1 MKKSTVDII
10 VTINSSLDWLKF
22 CVDAIVRNT
31 DLDLIGTIYLV
42 ADHDGTE
49 MQSYLTQITKKWHGL
64 ISVVHGK
71 TVKAIKLATSNRILL
86 LNSNCILS
94 ENAIAKMCTAMDK
107 DSKIG
112 VLFPLSSAYSPY
124 AYATPDGMNFMQV
137 NEYLGNQF
145 SGDTYT
151 ATSAPINCLM
161 LTRSAITKVG
171 LPDSSNYP
179 IKAED
184 KGFSTKVLIDTY
196 VYNRSPYSENDPI
209 NEPAEYVKKHV
220 KYGKVKNACQLVV
233 TDLVEF
239 EKLAVLINNLIFDH
253 INVEMVARPR
263 IVRKYK
269 GIMLFAPTIKR
280 GLSFK

>member
-1 MKKSTVDII
+1 MKKSTVDVI
-10 VTINSSLDWLKF
+10 VNINSSLDWLKF
-22 CVDAIVRNT
+22 CVDALVRNT
-31 DLDLIGTIYLV
+31 DLDLLGTIYLV
-42 ADHDGTE
+42 ADRENTE
-49 MQSYLTQITKKWHGL
+49 MQAYLAKIVKKWHGL
-64 ISVVHGK
+64 ITVIHGK
-71 TVKAIKLATSNRILL
+71 TVKAIKLASSDHILL
-86 LNSNCILS
+86 LNSNCIVS
-94 ENAIAKMCTAMDK
+94 EDAIAKMLSAMQK
-107 DSKIG
+107 DSHIG
-112 VLFPLSSAYSPY
+112 ILFPMSSAFSPY

-137 NEYLGNQF
+137 NEYLGKQF
-145 SGDTYT
+145 AGITYT

-161 LTRSAITKVG
+161 LTRTVIAKVG

-196 VYNRSPYSENDPI
+196 VYNRAPSDEEDPI
-209 NEPAEYVKKHV
+209 NEPAEHIKKHV

-239 EKLAVLINNLIFDH
+239 EKLAVLINSLLFDH

-269 GIMLFAPTIKR
+269 GIMLFRPTIKR
-280 GLSFK
+280 GISFK